1 MTNKLITILL
11 PLIFSL
17 ILFVFILLLSTD
29 LFAQIAS
36 FIFLLMVLAATLFA
50 IKFRSKLR
58 RFSDSLELDC
68 NADTES
74 VLSEIDRLKESKT
87 SMINELQK
95 KYNREQIIAKRREA
109 LLNKIPEGLL
119 SVDSTHRIIFINE
132 AMTKWFGV
140 ENSSIGSTVE
150 PILEKLGIPS
160 ENRAKFN
167 FGNEIYQEF
176 ISVNADETFFFFRNV
191 TESEELSKKLLNS
204 ERLASVGEMATRI
217 SHEIRNPLSTV
228 KLNSHYIMEN
238 LENLP
243 NKDFANL
250 MGLIVEEVERLEEIT
265 NKYMGM
271 VRYQKHENA
280 VETVSLPADLLQFLS
295 FQLPELQ
302 KRNIELTI
310 GKCDPV
316 TANIPL
322 SSFKEIILNLLK
334 NAWEELEEN
343 GKIAVEFAA
352 DDPSAIKIIVNDSGR
367 GVPEAE
373 REAVFINFY
382 TNKPGGT
389 GIGLS
394 HSRKLATEAG
404 GKLFVTDSPL
414 GGAAFVLQIPLKK
427 G

>member
-1 MTNKLITILL
+1 MTNKFLTVLL
-11 PLIFSL
+11 PLVFSL

-50 IKFRSKLR
+50 VKFRSKLR
-58 RFSDSLELDC
+58 RFSESLELDRD
-68 NADTES
+68 ADTES
-74 VLSEIDRLKESKT
+74 VLFEIDRLKDSK
-87 SMINELQK
+87 SSEINELQK
-95 KYNREQIIAKRREA
+95 KYNREQIIAKRKDA

-119 SVDSTHRIIFINE
+119 SVDSTHRVIFINE
-132 AMTKWFGV
+132 AMTKWFGI
-140 ENSSIGSTVE
+140 ENSAVGSTVE
-150 PILEKLGIPS
+150 PIFKKLGIPS
-160 ENRAKFN
+160 EDRAKFN
-167 FGNEIYQEF
+167 FGSEIYQEF
-176 ISVNADETFFFFRNV
+176 ISVNADETFYFFRNV

-228 KLNSHYIMEN
+228 KLNSQYIMEN
-238 LENLP
+238 LEKLP
-243 NKDFANL
+243 NEDFANL
-250 MGLIVEEVERLEEIT
+250 MGLIVGEVERLEDIT

-271 VRYQKHENA
+271 VRYQKQENV

-310 GKCDPV
+310 GKCDAV
-316 TANIPL
+316 TANIQL
-322 SSFKEIILNLLK
+322 SAFKEIILNLLK
-334 NAWEELEEN
+334 NAWEELGN
-343 GKIAVEFAA
+343 GGKIEVGF
-352 DDPSAIKIIVNDSGR
+352 DCSDPAGIKIIVNDSGK

-373 REAVFINFY
+373 REAVFKNFY

-414 GGAAFVLQIPLKK
+414 GGAAFVLQLPLKK

>member
-74 VLSEIDRLKESKT
+74 VLSEIDRLKESKI

-160 ENRAKFN
+160 EDKAKFN

-176 ISVNADETFFFFRNV
+176 ISVNADETFYFFRNV

-343 GKIAVEFAA
+343 GKIAVEFAS

-373 REAVFINFY
+373 REAVFKNFY

>member
-373 REAVFINFY
+373 REAVFKNFY

>member
-322 SSFKEIILNLLK
+322 SSFKDIILNLLK

-373 REAVFINFY
+373 REAVFKNFY

>member
-1 MTNKLITILL
+1 
-11 PLIFSL
+11 
-17 ILFVFILLLSTD
+17 
-29 LFAQIAS
+29 
-36 FIFLLMVLAATLFA
+36 MVLAATLFA

-87 SMINELQK
+87 SIINELQK

-160 ENRAKFN
+160 EDKAKFN

-176 ISVNADETFFFFRNV
+176 ISVNADETFYFFRNV

-373 REAVFINFY
+373 REAVFKNFY

>member
-1 MTNKLITILL
+1 MTNKLLTILL
-11 PLIFSL
+11 PLFSSL
-17 ILFVFILLLSTD
+17 ILFVFIIILSTD

-50 IKFRSKLR
+50 VEFRSKLR
-58 RFSDSLELDC
+58 RCSASLELAPD
-68 NADTES
+68 ADTET
-74 VLSEIDRLKESKT
+74 LISEIDRFKDSKT
-87 SMINELQK
+87 NEIDDLQK
-95 KYNREQIIAKRREA
+95 KYNREQIISKRREA
-109 LLNKIPEGLL
+109 LLNKIPEGLI
-119 SVDSTHRIIFINE
+119 SVDSTRRIIFINE

-140 ENSSIGSTVE
+140 ENSAIGSTVG

-160 ENRAKFN
+160 EDREKFN
-167 FGNEIYQEF
+167 FGSEIYQEF
-176 ISVNADETFFFFRNV
+176 ISVNADETFYFFRNV

-228 KLNSHYIMEN
+228 KLNSQYIMEN
-238 LENLP
+238 LDRLP
-243 NKDFANL
+243 DEDIANL
-250 MGLIVEEVERLEEIT
+250 MGLIVGEVERLEEIT

-280 VETVSLPADLLQFLS
+280 VETVSLPTDLLQYLS

-302 KRNIELTI
+302 KRNIEVTM

-334 NAWEELEEN
+334 NAWEELEN
-343 GKIAVEFAA
+343 GGKISVEFAS
-352 DDPSAIKIIVNDSGR
+352 DDPAGIKIIVNDSGR
-367 GVPEAE
+367 GIPEAE
-373 REAVFINFY
+373 REAVFRNFY

-404 GKLFVTDSPL
+404 GRLYVTDSPL

-427 G
+427 V

>member
-160 ENRAKFN
+160 EDRAKFN

-176 ISVNADETFFFFRNV
+176 ISVNADETFYFFRNV

-373 REAVFINFY
+373 REAVFKNFY

>member
-11 PLIFSL
+11 PLIYSL

-373 REAVFINFY
+373 REAVFKNFY

>member
-176 ISVNADETFFFFRNV
+176 ISANADETFYFFRNV

-373 REAVFINFY
+373 REAVFKNFY

>member
-17 ILFVFILLLSTD
+17 LLFVFILLLSTD

-373 REAVFINFY
+373 REAVFKNFY

>member
-1 MTNKLITILL
+1 VTNKLITILL

-176 ISVNADETFFFFRNV
+176 ISANADETFYFFRNV

-373 REAVFINFY
+373 REAVFKNFY

>member
-1 MTNKLITILL
+1 
-11 PLIFSL
+11 
-17 ILFVFILLLSTD
+17 
-29 LFAQIAS
+29 
-36 FIFLLMVLAATLFA
+36 
-50 IKFRSKLR
+50 
-58 RFSDSLELDC
+58 
-68 NADTES
+68 
-74 VLSEIDRLKESKT
+74 
-87 SMINELQK
+87 
-95 KYNREQIIAKRREA
+95 
-109 LLNKIPEGLL
+109 
-119 SVDSTHRIIFINE
+119 
-132 AMTKWFGV
+132 
-140 ENSSIGSTVE
+140 
-150 PILEKLGIPS
+150 
-160 ENRAKFN
+160 
-167 FGNEIYQEF
+167 
-176 ISVNADETFFFFRNV
+176 
-191 TESEELSKKLLNS
+191 
-204 ERLASVGEMATRI
+204 
-217 SHEIRNPLSTV
+217 
-228 KLNSHYIMEN
+228 
-238 LENLP
+238 
-243 NKDFANL
+243 
-250 MGLIVEEVERLEEIT
+250 
-265 NKYMGM
+265 M

-373 REAVFINFY
+373 REAVFKNFY

-404 GKLFVTDSPL
+404 GKLLVTDSPL

>member
-160 ENRAKFN
+160 EDKAKFN
-167 FGNEIYQEF
+167 FVNEIYQEF
-176 ISVNADETFFFFRNV
+176 ISVNADETFYFFRNV

-373 REAVFINFY
+373 REAVFKNYY